1 MIKRPSSKTKVL
13 ATLGPAC
20 SSPKIIREM
29 MKVGVNAFRLNMSH
43 GDVESR
49 TQMIAAVKKARADLG
64 IAITIMADL
73 RGPRIRLG
81 RLESKISLQRGS
93 KIAIKAATKMG
104 RDGVLPVDYPR
115 LLRDLKVGN
124 RVLIRD
130 GRIALK
136 VLAFEA
142 NIVLCRVLTGG
153 EVSSNQ
159 GVNLPDSVVSAPALS
174 AKDRADILFA
184 VEHELDWL
192 ALSFVRSAADIKAVR
207 RQLEKHHFDMPI
219 VAKIEHP
226 LGIQNL
232 AEIMDTA
239 NGIMVA
245 RGDLAVEMGHS
256 VVPTLQKRMI
266 RMALEHSL
274 PVIVATQMLES
285 MIDAPQPTRAE
296 VSDVANAVIDGADCV
311 MLSGETAVGQYPV
324 ETCRFMKEIAMT
336 TEGLQFQDNWRLR
349 PSIEP
354 HGGQQAGSPEMATV
368 KAAVCAA
375 ENSKAKLILAFTE
388 SGRSARLVGS
398 FRGQAPIV
406 ALTTNDRSY
415 HRMSLMWGVRP
426 GMLTKVDRIR
436 EMHRFAARYLEKHH
450 VLRPD
455 QFLVSL
461 TGTFAVSGA
470 TNTVRLIRFHQLV

>member
-1 MIKRPSSKTKVL
+1 
-13 ATLGPAC
+13 
-20 SSPKIIREM
+20 

-174 AKDRADILFA
+174 AKDRADIYL
-184 VEHELDWL
+184 LW
-192 ALSFVRSAADIKAVR
+192 
-207 RQLEKHHFDMPI
+207 
-219 VAKIEHP
+219 
-226 LGIQNL
+226 N
-232 AEIMDTA
+232 T
-239 NGIMVA
+239 
-245 RGDLAVEMGHS
+245 
-256 VVPTLQKRMI
+256 
-266 RMALEHSL
+266 
-274 PVIVATQMLES
+274 
-285 MIDAPQPTRAE
+285 
-296 VSDVANAVIDGADCV
+296 
-311 MLSGETAVGQYPV
+311 
-324 ETCRFMKEIAMT
+324 
-336 TEGLQFQDNWRLR
+336 NW
-349 PSIEP
+349 I
-354 HGGQQAGSPEMATV
+354 G
-368 KAAVCAA
+368 
-375 ENSKAKLILAFTE
+375 
-388 SGRSARLVGS
+388 
-398 FRGQAPIV
+398 
-406 ALTTNDRSY
+406 
-415 HRMSLMWGVRP
+415 
-426 GMLTKVDRIR
+426 
-436 EMHRFAARYLEKHH
+436 
-450 VLRPD
+450 
-455 QFLVSL
+455 
-461 TGTFAVSGA
+461 
-470 TNTVRLIRFHQLV
+470 